1 MRVALVQMDI
11 AWEDWPASHAIAA
24 GHLKRAADAGAD
36 LAVLPEMFATGFS
49 MDAAKI
55 AQPAGGPT
63 EKWLLGISRELS
75 LHLIA
80 GVAETGAPLPVNSAL
95 LVSPGGD
102 VKRFQK
108 IHPFTFAGE
117 EKVFTGGS
125 GVVTW
130 EVAGARV
137 TPLVCYD
144 LRFPEPFR
152 LAAPETD
159 VFTVIANWP
168 DRRRAHWQT
177 LLRARAIE
185 NQAYVLGVNRVGD
198 GGGAHHAGD
207 SAAISPWGETLASAA
222 EIETVLVV
230 DVDPGEVAR
239 SRARFSAL
247 ADRRPSAYFR
257 RPPG

>member
-1 MRVALVQMDI
+1 MDI
-11 AWEDWPASHAIAA
+11 AWEDWPANHAIAA
-24 GHLKRAADAGAD
+24 GHLKHAVEAGAD
-36 LAVLPEMFATGFS
+36 LAILPEMFASGFS

-55 AQPAGGPT
+55 AQAPGGPT
-63 EKWLLGISRELS
+63 ERWLLGIARETS

-80 GVAETGAPLPVNSAL
+80 GVAETGNPLPVNTAL
-95 LVSPGGD
+95 LVTPGGD
-102 VKRFQK
+102 VKRFHK
-108 IHPFTFAGE
+108 IHPFSFAGE
-117 EKVFTGGS
+117 DRVYGG
-125 GVVTW
+125 GGRVVTW
-130 EVAGARV
+130 QVAGARV

-152 LAAPETD
+152 VAAPETD
-159 VFTVIANWP
+159 VYVVIANWP

-185 NQAYVLGVNRVGD
+185 NQAFVLGVNRVGD

-230 DVDPGEVAR
+230 DVDPEEVKR

-247 ADRRPSAYFR
+247 ADRRPDSYR
-257 RPPG
+257 R

>member
-1 MRVALVQMDI
+1 MRVALIQMDN
-11 AWEDWPASHAIAA
+11 AWEDWPASHAIASA
-24 GHLKRAADAGAD
+24 HLKRAVDAGAD
-36 LAVLPEMFATGFS
+36 LAILPEMFATGFS
-49 MDAAKI
+49 MNVEKT
-55 AQPAGGPT
+55 AQPEGGPT
-63 EKWLLGISRELS
+63 EQWLRSKARELS

-80 GVAETGAPLPVNSAL
+80 GVAETGEPLPVNNAL
-95 LVSPGGD
+95 LVSPDGE
-102 VKRFQK
+102 VKRYSK
-108 IHPFTFAGE
+108 IHPFSFAGE
-117 EKVFTGGS
+117 EKLFNGGR

-130 EVAGARV
+130 TVAGARV

-152 LAAPETD
+152 LAADDTD
-159 VFTVIANWP
+159 VYVVIANWP

-185 NQAYVLGVNRVGD
+185 NQAFVLGVNRVGD

-230 DVDPGEVAR
+230 DVDPKEVAS
-239 SRARFSAL
+239 SRARFTAL
-247 ADRRPSAYFR
+247 KDRRPGSYR
-257 RPPG
+257 R

>member
-1 MRVALVQMDI
+1 MRAALIQMDI

-24 GHLKRAADAGAD
+24 GHLKRAAEAGAD
-36 LAVLPEMFATGFS
+36 LAILPEMFATGFS
-49 MDAAKI
+49 LNVAKT
-55 AQPAGGPT
+55 AQPEGGPT
-63 EKWLLGISRELS
+63 EQWLRSKARELS
-75 LHLIA
+75 IHLIA
-80 GVAETGAPLPVNSAL
+80 GVAETGTPLPVNSAL

-102 VKRFQK
+102 VKRFHK
-108 IHPFTFAGE
+108 IHPFSFAGE
-117 EKVFTGGS
+117 EKVFAGGS

-152 LAAPETD
+152 LAAAETD

-177 LLRARAIE
+177 LLKARAIE

-222 EIETVLVV
+222 EIETVLIV
-230 DVDPGEVAR
+230 DIDPDEVAR

-247 ADRRPSAYFR
+247 KDRRPDSYR
-257 RPPG
+257 R